1 VKLFIRVLY
10 HGDIRMD
17 KSEMKYMKKEFYFS
31 KVIRTEILFI
41 PFLVALPLI
50 VGFSFIYDWYARG
63 ILEGSSAFEGELVLG
78 IVILVGNIAFD
89 IPFVKSLRVLSKKK

>member
-1 VKLFIRVLY
+1 MKEN
-10 HGDIRMD
+10 
-17 KSEMKYMKKEFYFS
+17 EMKYMKKEFYFS
-31 KVIRTEILFI
+31 KVIRAEILFT
-41 PFLVALPLI
+41 PFLIALPLI

-63 ILEGSSAFEGELVLG
+63 ILESNPAFNGELVLG